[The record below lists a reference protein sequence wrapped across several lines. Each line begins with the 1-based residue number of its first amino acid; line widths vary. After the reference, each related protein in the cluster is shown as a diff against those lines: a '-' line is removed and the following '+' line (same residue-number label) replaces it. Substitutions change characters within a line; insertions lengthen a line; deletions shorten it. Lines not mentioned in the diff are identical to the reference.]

1 MHIIVMVTNVE
12 ENGMV
17 KCHRYWPSG
26 GVVQYGNT
34 SISLET
40 EVFYPE
46 FVMRELTLT
55 VNFKN
60 KKVRMVAVRLAGRG
74 LVVSM

>member
-26 GVVQYGNT
+26 GMVQYGNT
-34 SISLET
+34 SITLES

-46 FVMRELTLT
+46 FVRRELTLT

-60 KKVRMVAVRLAGRG
+60 KKVRKIDLRLACE
-74 LVVSM
+74 